1 MSGVLT
7 RENLIRAVAAGR
19 LNAAV
24 SEFMVRDCPVVEHG
38 AMLEDVF
45 AKMQEGHTSTVPV
58 LRNGELVG
66 LLTLENIGE
75 WMMIQSAF
83 RQSRPFEVAV

>member
-1 MSGVLT
+1 M
-7 RENLIRAVAAGR
+7 
-19 LNAAV
+19 
-24 SEFMVRDCPVVEHG
+24 VEHG

-58 LRNGELVG
+58 LLNGDLVG

-75 WMMIQSAF
+75 WMMMQSAF

>member
-1 MSGVLT
+1 
-7 RENLIRAVAAGR
+7 
-19 LNAAV
+19 
-24 SEFMVRDCPVVEHG
+24 MVRDCPVVEHG

-58 LRNGELVG
+58 LLNGELVG